1 MKEKE
6 LFERWQR
13 AARAAI
19 AYDREIAPNGRYDL
33 CEDWEIKKLESLERE
48 AGQLKMAYIKAT
60 A

>member
-13 AARAAI
+13 AADAAI

-48 AGQLKMAYIKAT
+48 ARWLKMEYVIAT